1 MKPSFQHR
9 FLILAFL
16 AMILSVPVIQIA
28 CELRRGE
35 RPRVFELFARAP
47 SPTNLRDFERGL
59 EEASIAA
66 RTIRPWMQAALFFG
80 LHDGGAKVLVGRGGN
95 LFYAP
100 GVRATSQRPGRGDS
114 SADQAVIAVKD
125 FRDALAARGIRLI
138 VVVAPNKESVYPQ
151 WLTGFAKPPTR
162 VINPETR
169 SFLTGCADAGVEV
182 VDLFASYR
190 EISRYPY
197 YLAQDTHWSPTGM
210 AVAARAVAERIGQ
223 RSETRFETS
232 EVTLATHGDLIRMVQ
247 SHVIESN
254 TAPMEIRA
262 THVNVPTN
270 DAAASVL
277 VLGDSFCR
285 ILQTEHPGNAG
296 FIAQLAREL
305 GQPVASIV
313 MDGGG
318 ATLVRQ
324 ELARRPQLL
333 AGKKFVVWEFSE
345 RDLRLAQEGW
355 QRIPLPE
362 AGHVAASKVWNST
375 QR

>member
-1 MKPSFQHR
+1 MKPALQHR
-9 FLILAFL
+9 FLIAAFL
-16 AMILSVPVIQIA
+16 AMLLALPVTQIV
-28 CELRRGE
+28 CELRHGE
-35 RPRVFELFARAP
+35 RPRVLELFGRAP
-47 SPTNLRDFERGL
+47 SPVNLRAFERGL
-59 EEASIAA
+59 EDANLAA
-66 RTIRPWMQAALFFG
+66 RTIRPWIQAAMFFVMS
-80 LHDGGAKVLVGRGGN
+80 DGGEKVLVGRGGN

-100 GVRATSQRPGRGDS
+100 GVNAISQRPRRGDS
-114 SADQAVIAVKD
+114 SAEQAVIAVKE
-125 FRDALAARGIRLI
+125 FRDALASRGIRLI

-162 VINPETR
+162 IINPDTR
-169 SFLTGCADAGVEV
+169 NFLTDCADASVDV

-210 AVAARAVAERIGQ
+210 AAAARAVANRIEA
-223 RSETRFETS
+223 RSDSRFDST
-232 EVTLATHGDLIRMVQ
+232 EVTLSAHGDLVRMMQ

-254 TAPMEIRA
+254 LAPAEIIA
-262 THVNVPTN
+262 TQVRVPTN
-270 DAAASVL
+270 DAAATVL

-285 ILQTEHPGNAG
+285 IFQNEPPGNAG

-333 AGKKFVVWEFSE
+333 AGKKVVVWEFSE
-345 RDLRLAQEGW
+345 RDLRMACEGW
-355 QRIPLPE
+355 PSVALRSSAPSPFVLP
-362 AGHVAASKVWNST
+362 
-375 QR
+375 